1 MRRMRIGF
9 VGTGLMGGPMI
20 RNLAAAGFEVQ
31 IYARDPDK
39 MGDLPGKFAATVQD
53 AVSGT
58 DALCSVVTDSPDVE
72 EVVGAALE
80 ATSPPPLIVEMST
93 IAPKVAIEL
102 AERSARRGVS
112 YLDCPVSGGTV
123 GADAGT
129 LAVMCGGDTDAFD
142 RATPILDVIGDPD
155 KRFHCGPVGSGLVVK
170 LVNNLVGATIT
181 AATAE
186 GLSVAQAAGV
196 DPALVRDVLMGATA
210 GSWQL
215 TNMFPKILAGD
226 DSPGFKAKDMRKDL
240 GHAQNLAGRPLP
252 LGDVAAGLYRG
263 LEPDVNYGAV
273 ARQFLGPAKR

>member
-93 IAPKVAIEL
+93 IAPTVAIEL

-129 LAVMCGGDTDAFD
+129 LAVMCGGETDAFD

-170 LVNNLVGATIT
+170 LVN
-181 AATAE
+181 
-186 GLSVAQAAGV
+186 Q
-196 DPALVRDVLMGATA
+196 
-210 GSWQL
+210 
-215 TNMFPKILAGD
+215 ILAGD
-226 DSPGFKAKDMRKDL
+226 DSPGFKARDMRKDL

-273 ARQFLGPAKR
+273 ARQFLGPAER